1 MLLSNLYAFFP
12 VRGPCNERPTTS
24 FAKGIVELGEAGELE
39 EPLPQLLSKIAN
51 PIKGSAATVDLMRI
65 LKFFI

>member
-12 VRGPCNERPTTS
+12 ARGPCNERPTTS
-24 FAKGIVELGEAGELE
+24 SAKGIVEFDELDELE
-39 EPLPQLLSKIAN
+39 EPLPQLLSKIAS
-51 PIKGSAATVDLMRI
+51 PIKGSADIVDLMLI